1 MKKIFCFAAA
11 FVIAFTLTSCK
22 TAENE
27 DDASSAVETHSVS
40 SETVIPT
47 SVSKMNRNIYKPQFL
62 GLPISTIKTR
72 DKVSRYGTEND
83 FDYSD
88 KPAFKK
94 RGKALTVAIF
104 ASVPK
109 MY

>member
-1 MKKIFCFAAA
+1 MS
-11 FVIAFTLTSCK
+11 VSVAFTSLYGCPYLWVRYLS
-22 TAENE
+22 AA
-27 DDASSAVETHSVS
+27 DASPSG
-40 SETVIPT
+40 PP
-47 SVSKMNRNIYKPQFL
+47 YKPQFL
-62 GLPISTIKTR
+62 GFPISTIKTR

>member
-1 MKKIFCFAAA
+1 MVRLRVNWYTKAPTISKWA
-11 FVIAFTLTSCK
+11 
-22 TAENE
+22 N
-27 DDASSAVETHSVS
+27 SSV
-40 SETVIPT
+40 PT

-62 GLPISTIKTR
+62 GFPISTIKTR